1 MTASLLA
8 SLPEL
13 CLLVG
18 AVAGLLFGMYLPR
31 DRQHLVAAVAGL
43 ALVAAVVLTLARV
56 REPARHL
63 YEGTY
68 ILDVPVQAARVIVPL
83 AALFVVALA
92 VPTLRGHPR
101 QTEFHT
107 LVLLSSL
114 GTLALAGAAD
124 LLVLAAAYLLTTIPG
139 YALAGF
145 GKDPAGVEAAL
156 KYFLVGALFAVVM
169 LAGVTLWYGV
179 GRGAGYPALARELP
193 QAPAGTVAAA
203 GVALAAGLLFKAGAV
218 PGHFWVPDVVEGTRT
233 PVAAFL
239 TTVPK
244 VGALIALFRIAGE
257 VVPDRGWVPL
267 AATVAAASMT
277 LGNLAAFFQ
286 QHPRRLLAYSTISQV
301 GYLLMAVAAAGASNL
316 AEPMLLYYLAGY
328 AAANLGAF
336 AVVAAVPSAHRLADY
351 RGLFRR
357 RPALAGAL
365 LVCLLGLVGTPPT
378 AVFVGKLGLF
388 TATTDAGLAWL
399 MVLAAI
405 NTLASL
411 FYYLRWIA
419 PLFQPGEAEPPC
431 AEPVA
436 RRLSYAAATLTV
448 ALGIGGGPLLTSL
461 A

>member
-1 MTASLLA
+1 MTASLFA

-13 CLLVG
+13 CLLTGTIV
-18 AVAGLLFGMYLPR
+18 GLLVGMYLPR
-31 DRQHLVAAVAGL
+31 NRQHLVAAIAGL
-43 ALVAAVVLTLARV
+43 ALATAVALTLLRV
-56 REPARHL
+56 REPAHSI

-68 ILDVPVQAARVIVPL
+68 TVDVALHAARVIVPL

-101 QTEFHT
+101 QAEFHT
-107 LVLLSSL
+107 LVLLSTL

-124 LLVLAAAYLLTTIPG
+124 LLVLVAAYLLTTIPG

-145 GKDPAGVEAAL
+145 GKDRSGAEAAL

-179 GRGAGYPALARELP
+179 GRGAGYPGLARELP
-193 QAPAGTVAAA
+193 EASAGTVAAA

-218 PGHFWVPDVVEGTRT
+218 PGHFWVPDVIEGTRT

-244 VGALIALFRIAGE
+244 VGALIALFRIADE
-257 VVPDRGWVPL
+257 VVPDRGWAPL
-267 AATVAAASMT
+267 AAAVAAASMT

-286 QHPRRLLAYSTISQV
+286 RHPRRLLAYSTISQV
-301 GYLLMAVAAAGASNL
+301 GYLLMAVAAAGASRL
-316 AEPMLLYYLAGY
+316 AEPMLLYYLGGY
-328 AAANLGAF
+328 AVANLGAF
-336 AVVAAVPSAHRLADY
+336 AVVAAVPSARHLADY
-351 RGLFRR
+351 KGLLRR
-357 RPALAGAL
+357 RPGLAATL
-365 LVCLLGLVGTPPT
+365 LICLLGLVGTPPT
-378 AVFVGKLGLF
+378 AVFVGKLGVF
-388 TATTDAGLAWL
+388 TAATDAGLAWL
-399 MVLAAI
+399 MVLAAV

-419 PLFQPGEAEPPC
+419 PMFQPGDTAPVSED
-431 AEPVA
+431 PVA
-436 RRLSYAAATLTV
+436 RRLSYAAATLTL
-448 ALGIGGGPLLTSL
+448 ALGIGGGPLLASL